1 MSQGNLY
8 VQFDSV
14 PYGVASSLLP
24 VESLSPEVWAR
35 HDAAAERL
43 ESVAASDVL
52 AVAPE
57 SMATGYKLAQMP
69 LTVVSLDEL
78 ATEIRAPVV
87 EAASG
92 NYSLLVLGRTT
103 EPVNHR
109 LREYV

>member
-1 MSQGNLY
+1 MSQGNPH
-8 VQFDSV
+8 VRFDSV
-14 PYGVASSLLP
+14 PYSAARSVLP

-35 HDAAAERL
+35 HDIAAEWL
-43 ESVAASDVL
+43 ESVPASDIL

-69 LTVVSLDEL
+69 LTVVSLDDL
-78 ATEIRAPVV
+78 PVAVRTSVV

-92 NYSLLVLGRTT
+92 DYSLLVLGRATNQ
-103 EPVNHR
+103 VNHR

>member
-1 MSQGNLY
+1 MHKANY
-8 VQFDSV
+8 HVRFDSV
-14 PYGVASSLLP
+14 PYGVASPLLP
-24 VESLSPEVWAR
+24 VESLPPEGWAR

-43 ESVAASDVL
+43 DSVAPSDVL

-57 SMATGYKLAQMP
+57 SMATGYRLARMP

-78 ATEIRAPVV
+78 AAEVRTPVV

-92 NYSLLVLGRTT
+92 DYSLLVLGRAT

>member
-1 MSQGNLY
+1 MSQANPH
-8 VQFDSV
+8 VRFDSV

-24 VESLSPEVWAR
+24 VESLSPDVWAR

-43 ESVAASDVL
+43 ESVPASDVL

-78 ATEIRAPVV
+78 AAEVSTPVV

-92 NYSLLVLGRTT
+92 DYSLLVLGQAA